1 MNNKIYL
8 FNEAHNGDVFFTLH
22 ITKVLI
28 ESNPDINFHV
38 MLSCSHFLYSDL
50 LNKYKNIIIDNYPTV
65 WNIDKSEEITRLH
78 NRIDYGINFGTYNN
92 CIYINLWRV
101 LTYNNPCC
109 ISLYNRI
116 DYINNILNEINNKF
130 NIKILFNCNNYKDL
144 IPILPELDI
153 TDIIIK
159 LKSYN
164 KKLVFFYNLK
174 FCSDHSELDDNI
186 ILNKLIEKYK
196 EDSII
201 ITAKPTIIKHSCLIN
216 MEDEFNIKPFIDG
229 KNLIINAMIANNC
242 NYVYI
247 KETGGSL
254 FVLNQINIKNINNVI
269 YHYIKSDNHTMHS
282 YNGITKEYELNCIL
296 DIYPN
301 IS

>member
-8 FNEAHNGDVFFTLH
+8 FNEAHNGDVFFSLH
-22 ITKVLI
+22 IAKVLI
-28 ESNPDINFHV
+28 ENNPDINFHV

-50 LNKYKNIIIDNYPTV
+50 LNKYKNIIIDFYPIV
-65 WNIDKSEEITRLH
+65 WNIDKNEQIIDIH
-78 NRIDYGINFGTYNN
+78 NRIDYGNGIGTYNN
-92 CIYINLWRV
+92 CIYISLWRV
-101 LTYNNPCC
+101 LTDNNPCC

-164 KKLVFFYNLK
+164 KKLVFLYNVQFRSGK
-174 FCSDHSELDDNI
+174 SDIDNDI
-186 ILNKLIEKYK
+186 VLNKLIEKYK

-216 MEDEFNIKPFIDG
+216 MEDEFNIKPSIDG

-247 KETGGSL
+247 KDSGSAL
-254 FVLNQINIKNINNVI
+254 FVLNQTNIKNINNVI
-269 YHYIKSDNHTMHS
+269 YHYIKSNENINI
-282 YNGITKEYELNCIL
+282 YNSIIKEYELNCIL